1 MVNSKHIQ
9 ASHIIC
15 SALSRTLSTALVR
28 LEWEHMVCRPLKV
41 LKMCAFA
48 TELSRQVYLNYFDI
62 SSIYQS
68 YYLGHFGKLVILQ
81 GRANH
86 AAEEPKVELAA
97 HNGLPCSDS
106 SAVLF
111 GHR

>member
-1 MVNSKHIQ
+1 MGTHGVS
-9 ASHIIC
+9 
-15 SALSRTLSTALVR
+15 
-28 LEWEHMVCRPLKV
+28 PLKV

-48 TELSRQVYLNYFDI
+48 TELSRRVYLNYCDI

-68 YYLGHFGKLVILQ
+68 YYLGHLGKLVILQ

-86 AAEEPKVELAA
+86 AAEEPEVELAA
-97 HNGLPCSDS
+97 HNRPPYSDC